1 VGSEII
7 GNYAN
12 RNQVSKSLKISL
24 LFILGF
30 TLFYSDFIR
39 DYVFKNLDYQIH
51 YLSHY
56 SADGFPMVNNY
67 TDSLMEKLLEGKSIK
82 TLRNLKWLFTIL
94 FSFYFLIF
102 SIVISYIIYK
112 KKVMMKYAAIFYGII
127 FASALLIYGLRFL
140 YSDYNWQE
148 NTYLIS
154 LGLMHF
160 LQSSLPTLILVLAF
174 KLHISFKVGQEN

>member
-1 VGSEII
+1 M
-7 GNYAN
+7 
-12 RNQVSKSLKISL
+12 SKSLKISL

-30 TLFYSDFIR
+30 ILFYSDFMR

-51 YLSHY
+51 YLSNF

-82 TLRNLKWLFTIL
+82 TLSNLKWLFTML

-102 SIVISYIIYK
+102 SIVISYTIYK
-112 KKVMMKYAAIFYGII
+112 KKVIIKYAVTLYGII

-140 YSDYNWQE
+140 YSGYNWQE

-160 LQSSLPTLILVLAF
+160 LQSSLPTLILILAF
-174 KLHISFKVGQEN
+174 KLHLSFKVEQEN